1 GNFAFASEFA
11 RSTLR
16 VLLMLGQ
23 YFECR
28 RIGNDLFNLYVERV
42 FNKVRWN
49 EQRFY
54 LDDYPFSQWG
64 SVLHLIARTATKNKG
79 HAVPSFEEVHIMCGV
94 LRGMRGF
101 DIALAIDPVIGP
113 DL

>member
-1 GNFAFASEFA
+1 MDALACLTILVLVNLERGNFAFASEFA

-49 EQRFY
+49 
-54 LDDYPFSQWG
+54 
-64 SVLHLIARTATKNKG
+64 
-79 HAVPSFEEVHIMCGV
+79 
-94 LRGMRGF
+94 
-101 DIALAIDPVIGP
+101 
-113 DL
+113 